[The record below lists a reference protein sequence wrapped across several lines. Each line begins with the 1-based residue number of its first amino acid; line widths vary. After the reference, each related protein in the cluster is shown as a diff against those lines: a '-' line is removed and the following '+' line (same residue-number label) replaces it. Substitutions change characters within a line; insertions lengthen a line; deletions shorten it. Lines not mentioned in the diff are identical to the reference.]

1 MNKKVILMILDG
13 WGIATNPEV
22 SAIDQAKTPF
32 MDSLYGKY
40 SNSRLNASGLFV
52 GLPDG
57 QMGNSEVG
65 HMNIGAGRIVYQD
78 LVKINKAI
86 EEKVMDNNKHDKED
100 ERDIWFILLAVTV
113 GMTFFLIVADVII
126 KLTK

>member
-13 WGIATNPEV
+13 WGIATKPEV
-22 SAIDQAKTPF
+22 SAIEKAKTPF

-40 SNSRLNASGLFV
+40 SYSRLNASGLSV

-65 HMNIGAGRIVYQD
+65 HMNIGAGRVVYQD

-86 EEKVMDNNKHDKED
+86 EEKVMDKNEIYLDAIHYAKENSKKIS
-100 ERDIWFILLAVTV
+100 EENRSRE
-113 GMTFFLIVADVII
+113 
-126 KLTK
+126 KSC